1 MKISELLVFSYCT
14 QGERKDWMAAIRACQ
29 KPKMTAN
36 AAYGMVQLTAGKD
49 TPDTIAETEREHDY
63 ETIVPLQSPLP
74 PLPAKEKPTLPHRP
88 EDFKRRSALDQ
99 SDATD
104 EEKRRKPKPPM
115 ESLAPKKEVTTPT
128 YDKTFATL
136 NHRANKFTPN
146 QLSHLITML
155 QQTQQEAV
163 GGPESG
169 DEKKEAG
176 GKEPL
181 ITVEDKDSDPSS
193 DSNKVLPYYVNYS
206 SLLEADNSETSPQE
220 KQATFPRST
229 TTSPYYVNYL
239 DVCDRGRPSSVK
251 NHGDSGPRPRSVSPT
266 GRDSPYFTFS
276 DMMGGLSGENNHSH
290 SHLDLRGMGT
300 QDGTGKGLRKP
311 APFPKPSSP
320 APYLEA
326 LPYSHGKQQETLS
339 TL

>member
-1 MKISELLVFSYCT
+1 
-14 QGERKDWMAAIRACQ
+14 MAAIRACQ

-36 AAYGMVQLTAGKD
+36 AAYGMVPLTAGMD
-49 TPDTIAETEREHDY
+49 TPDTIAETEKEHDY
-63 ETIVPLQSPLP
+63 ETIAPLQSPLA
-74 PLPAKEKPTLPHRP
+74 PLPAKEKPTLPHRL
-88 EDFKRRSALDQ
+88 EDLKRRPAPDQ
-99 SDATD
+99 SDVTD

-115 ESLAPKKEVTTPT
+115 ESLAPIKEVTTPT
-128 YDKTFATL
+128 YDKTVATL
-136 NHRANKFTPN
+136 NRRATKFTPN

-169 DEKKEAG
+169 DEKKDAG

-181 ITVEDKDSDPSS
+181 IRVEDKDSDPSS
-193 DSNKVLPYYVNYS
+193 DSNKVLPYYINYS
-206 SLLEADNSETSPQE
+206 SLLEADNSPQE

-229 TTSPYYVNYL
+229 TKSPYYVNYL
-239 DVCDRGRPSSVK
+239 DVCDRRGRPSSVK
-251 NHGDSGPRPRSVSPT
+251 NHGDSEHRPRSVSPT
-266 GRDSPYFTFS
+266 GHDSPYFTFS
-276 DMMGGLSGENNHSH
+276 NMMGGVSRENSHSQ
-290 SHLDLRGMGT
+290 SHLDLRDMGT

-320 APYLEA
+320 SPYLVP
-326 LPYSHGKQQETLS
+326 LPSSHGKQRETLS